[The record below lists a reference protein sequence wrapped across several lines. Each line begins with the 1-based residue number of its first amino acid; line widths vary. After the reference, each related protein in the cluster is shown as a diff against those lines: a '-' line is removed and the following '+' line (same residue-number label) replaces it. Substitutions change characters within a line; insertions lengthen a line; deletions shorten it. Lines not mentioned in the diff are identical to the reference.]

1 MVEDD
6 RSYYQYRVEVE
17 ARRAQEATVPSVVQA
32 HLRFA
37 DAYREKLSSNELFRA
52 EPS

>member
-1 MVEDD
+1 MIEDD
-6 RSYYQYRVEVE
+6 RSYYQYRAEVE
-17 ARRAQEATVPSVVQA
+17 AQRAQDATVPSVVQT

-37 DAYREKLSSNELFRA
+37 EAYREKLSSNELFRA